1 MILVALALLGL
12 IIGIAQK
19 LKAGRVGGAP
29 QAKTGDVAARGPAAA
44 GPKGAVSVE
53 GNVLCQQPLMSPV
66 SGTPCLWFSVKVTA
80 TWKDGDTEKS
90 KEFNNEKVAA
100 QFAID
105 DGSGPVWIDA
115 REGGDFEP
123 CQTKSETKSPGLL
136 GGITGQDLM
145 FGNYRVQ
152 TGAFNAGTKYR
163 VEEKVLPV
171 VQRMYA
177 CGKAADG
184 GGAITSPSWRSLILS
199 NKSRDEIL
207 GSAQKTAKICLIGS
221 PVALAAG
228 VALAVIGGSGSSD
241 AAPTTSSSAA
251 TPAAA
256 ETAAANTA
264 TAAAATPAK
273 APVKAAGVGAPA
285 KGAAAAPAATGAAA
299 AAPSGAAAAGA
310 AAAPS
315 AKAAAPTATAAP
327 ATKPSAAPTAAA
339 KPPAKK

>member
-1 MILVALALLGL
+1 MILVALAIIGL
-12 IIGIAQK
+12 IVGIAQK

-29 QAKTGDVAARGPAAA
+29 LAKTGDVAARGPAAA
-44 GPKGAVSVE
+44 GPRGAVSVE
-53 GNVLCQQPLMSPV
+53 GNLLCQQPLVSPV

-123 CQTKSETKSPGLL
+123 NQVKTETKSPGLL

-145 FGNYRVQ
+145 FGNYRVT

-207 GSAQKTAKICLIGS
+207 GSAQKMAKIFLIGS

-228 VALAVIGGSGSSD
+228 VALAIIGGSGSSEASPT
-241 AAPTTSSSAA
+241 AASSAA
-251 TPAAA
+251 TPAAT
-256 ETAAANTA
+256 TAVANTA

-273 APVKAAGVGAPA
+273 APVKAAGVSAPA
-285 KGAAAAPAATGAAA
+285 KGAAAAATPATT
-299 AAPSGAAAAGA
+299 GA

-315 AKAAAPTATAAP
+315 AAPAAGGAAAPSAKPAAGAPTATAA
-327 ATKPSAAPTAAA
+327 AAKPTAAPAA